1 MTMQTPAIPYA
12 GRDAELAALEA
23 MLDDQIDLADIPE
36 VLDWSQAETGKF
48 YRPATKLADD
58 RRD

>member
-1 MTMQTPAIPYA
+1 MLTLEIPYA